1 MDPRNQTPISFMPR
15 RIDRAKNDMDSRRA
29 RFDLVLVGYRTA
41 DTQAALRFCAKV
53 FGTDLVR
60 RRVLVLNRPDLTS
73 ELDLDRS
80 TWEIVLG
87 TNTHGEFSGWQEGL
101 ARLGEPERGVI
112 FMNDTVTTHRRFTH
126 ARAAALLGTL
136 RSLDGPALVGFLD
149 RGKGVY
155 DYRIAGVRF
164 DCWASTY
171 CFALSRSALGLL
183 ENKLFEPDFVDRVV
197 PGGLDESTFFS
208 ELSPDMERVLRFV
221 LFEGGWYRAQRLTPE
236 NTAQLRLKGRCI
248 VAELFLSARCS
259 QIGIDLR
266 DPFSTY
272 RLYRR
277 LDNVRGHARRALGN
291 LERLARARDVLRLG
305 NTP

>member
-1 MDPRNQTPISFMPR
+1 MHPRS
-15 RIDRAKNDMDSRRA
+15 D
-29 RFDLVLVGYRTA
+29 RFDLVLVGYRTP
-41 DTQAALRFCAKV
+41 DTAAALRFCARN
-53 FGTDLVR
+53 FSAGLVR
-60 RRVLVLNRPDLTS
+60 RRVLVLNRPELAS

-80 TWEIVLG
+80 AWEIVVG

-101 ARLGEPERGVI
+101 ARLAEPERGVI
-112 FMNDTVTTHRRFTH
+112 FLNDTVTTHRRFTH

-149 RGKGVY
+149 RGTGVY
-155 DYRIAGVRF
+155 DYRIAGVPF

-171 CFALSRSALGLL
+171 CFALSRSALTLL
-183 ENKLFEPDFVDRVV
+183 GGKLFEPDFVDRVV

-221 LFEGGWYRAQRLTPE
+221 LFEGGWYRAQRLTAR

-259 QIGIDLR
+259 QLGIDLR
-266 DPFSTY
+266 DPFSTH
-272 RLYRR
+272 RLYYWLDDVRR
-277 LDNVRGHARRALGN
+277 HVRPVVGTLK
-291 LERLARARDVLRLG
+291 RLAHAASVSRVRNAR
-305 NTP
+305 